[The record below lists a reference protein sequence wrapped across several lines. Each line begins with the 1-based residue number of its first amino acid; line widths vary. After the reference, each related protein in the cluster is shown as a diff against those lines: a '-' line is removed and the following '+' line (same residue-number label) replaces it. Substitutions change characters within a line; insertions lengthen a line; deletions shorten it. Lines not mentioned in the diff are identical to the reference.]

1 MTRKAFENAIRVII
15 ALGGSTNAV
24 LHLIAMAKSI
34 NVDLNIDDFEK
45 IGKKSPLL
53 ADLRPSGHYLMSE
66 LNEIGG
72 IQPLMK
78 TLLDADLLHGD
89 CLTVTGKTLY
99 ENLKDVKPYPEN
111 QKIILPLD
119 KPIKLSLIHI

>member
-1 MTRKAFENAIRVII
+1 
-15 ALGGSTNAV
+15 
-24 LHLIAMAKSI
+24 
-34 NVDLNIDDFEK
+34 
-45 IGKKSPLL
+45 
-53 ADLRPSGHYLMSE
+53 
-66 LNEIGG
+66 
-72 IQPLMK
+72 MK

-119 KPIKLSLIHI
+119 KPIKKDSH